1 MKGSANMLHGKYW
14 TICAAVIWGL
24 TMPAHAQTDG
34 RFSGDPAVKMLEDG
48 RNMQLVDTFSYID
61 PKGQKWDVPAGAKT
75 DGASIP
81 RILWVSYPPFTGK
94 YRLAAVVHDH
104 YCQKQSR
111 SWQETHKVFYDA
123 MRTSGVPEKTAK
135 VMYAAVYGFGPRWGT
150 RSEKRG
156 PAAERFPSAAKQTV
170 LLRDLEAWISR
181 DNPSPEDI
189 ENALDAGRVPK

>member
-1 MKGSANMLHGKYW
+1 MLRGTFL
-14 TICAAVIWGL
+14 TICVAAFLGL
-24 TMPAHAQTDG
+24 AVAASAEG
-34 RFSGDPAVKMLEDG
+34 RFTGEPALRMLPDG
-48 RNMQLVDTFSYID
+48 RNMQLIDAFSYVD
-61 PKGQKWDVPAGAKT
+61 PKGQTWSVPAGAKT

-94 YRLAAVVHDH
+94 YRLAAVIHDH

-111 SWQETHKVFYDA
+111 PWQETHKVFYEA
-123 MRTSGVPEKTAK
+123 MRTSGVSEQTAK

-156 PAAERFPSAAKQTV
+156 PAAERNPSPAKQTEV
-170 LLRDLEAWISR
+170 LRGLETWIAR

-189 ENALDAGRVPK
+189 EKVLDGGQMPK